1 MENRLI
7 RLVYASRATFKPF
20 DVSTEGGFDGHVVN
34 ILNTARKNN
43 KKRNLVGALY
53 YGNGCFFQCLEGE
66 KKDIDALHAILLQ
79 DPRHQDIKILSSNSI
94 EKIGFGGWEMK
105 FATVD
110 HEVRSFLRQNGIAK
124 FDPYKFTPEMVDE
137 LVNVLQKADD
147 GIATD
152 ALVKMAGN
160 LPKLPVISSGT
171 NISFAQGVLLTL
183 FGAVVLIA
191 VIYFQM

>member
-1 MENRLI
+1 
-7 RLVYASRATFKPF
+7 
-20 DVSTEGGFDGHVVN
+20 
-34 ILNTARKNN
+34 
-43 KKRNLVGALY
+43 
-53 YGNGCFFQCLEGE
+53 
-66 KKDIDALHAILLQ
+66 
-79 DPRHQDIKILSSNSI
+79 
-94 EKIGFGGWEMK
+94 MK